1 MLIRCGACRATV
13 DTAGTPSGQSVL
25 CPGCGGS
32 LVVPTPFWETL
43 LGPPHAPAART
54 PPRATDD
61 PPQVEAATGRATSR
75 ALTKACPECGERF
88 PIDAPVCPSCGARY
102 GAALRAMRRAESD
115 YEDAALER
123 TWLSFLLVTSVAI
136 IVGGVA
142 WFVVSLVPGE
152 DVLSPILV
160 ASGGPVGY
168 LKGQLAWLKL
178 PPAGRRPPTRR
189 R

>member
-1 MLIRCGACRATV
+1 MTMPTDRPRYYCPRYPTSHYDDSPDGYGPCAWCGTDSAHIA
-13 DTAGTPSGQSVL
+13 
-25 CPGCGGS
+25 
-32 LVVPTPFWETL
+32 
-43 LGPPHAPAART
+43 PP
-54 PPRATDD
+54 
-61 PPQVEAATGRATSR
+61 VE
-75 ALTKACPECGERF
+75 
-88 PIDAPVCPSCGARY
+88 CPSCGARY

-142 WFVVSLVPGE
+142 WFVVSLVTGE

-160 ASGGPVGY
+160 ASGGLVGY

-178 PPAGRRPPTRR
+178 PTSNARDR
-189 R
+189 

>member
-88 PIDAPVCPSCGARY
+88 P
-102 GAALRAMRRAESD
+102 LH
-115 YEDAALER
+115 
-123 TWLSFLLVTSVAI
+123 
-136 IVGGVA
+136 
-142 WFVVSLVPGE
+142 VS
-152 DVLSPILV
+152 
-160 ASGGPVGY
+160 
-168 LKGQLAWLKL
+168 
-178 PPAGRRPPTRR
+178 
-189 R
+189 